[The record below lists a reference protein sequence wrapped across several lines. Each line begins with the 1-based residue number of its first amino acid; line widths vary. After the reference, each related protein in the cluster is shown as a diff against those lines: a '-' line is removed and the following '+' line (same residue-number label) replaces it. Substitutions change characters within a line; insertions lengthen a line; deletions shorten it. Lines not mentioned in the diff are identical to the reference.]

1 MKELREASGDFM
13 SKHIIVIGAG
23 IGGLSA
29 AIRLAVAGQRVTVL
43 EKNASVGGKMGEVRR
58 TVSIPTADV
67 AACCVPGQAL
77 ASTPTADVA
86 ACCVPGQAPAS
97 TPTADVAACCVPGQV
112 PASTPTADVAACC
125 VPGQAPAST
134 PTADVAACCV
144 SGQAPAST
152 LTADVA
158 ACCVPG
164 QAPASEAQGGG
175 FRWDTGPSVIT
186 MRHVF
191 EELFATAGRRLEDYI
206 QLLPVEPLTRYFY
219 PDGTVLDATRDLAR
233 MVEQIRRLDER
244 DVEGYLAYLGY
255 VARLHR
261 VTGPAFIYGA
271 PPTWRTVTQVAP
283 ADALRLE
290 PWLTMDAAIRRY
302 VRSPHLRQL
311 LGRFAT
317 YVGGSPFRAPATLNV
332 IAHVELNEGIWYP
345 RGGVYA
351 IAAALERLAREL
363 GVTIRTGCAVKQIYV
378 PGTSEVPGTS
388 RATTLRATGV
398 LLANGERIAADAV
411 LSNVDVAHTLTNL
424 LPREAVDLRRLRG
437 ITRAEPSC
445 SGFILLLGVRGEF
458 RQLAQHNIFFSSDY
472 RREFD
477 DIFRRGVPP
486 EEPTVYIAVTSKAN
500 PDHAPP
506 GHENWFVLVNAPAT
520 GPAFDWEKGKAA
532 YRDRVLA
539 TLARFGLDVRDRI
552 VVEEVFTPAD
562 LARQTGSWRG
572 ALYGASPNNALAA
585 FRRPP
590 VRDPRVARL
599 YYAGGTTHPG
609 GGVPM
614 VILSGKLAART
625 ILQDLSSAI

>member
-1 MKELREASGDFM
+1 M
-13 SKHIIVIGAG
+13 SKTVVVIGAG

-29 AIRLAVAGQRVTVL
+29 AIRLAAAGQRVIVL
-43 EKNASVGGKMGEVRR
+43 EKNAAVGGKMGEVLR
-58 TVSIPTADV
+58 A
-67 AACCVPGQAL
+67 
-77 ASTPTADVA
+77 
-86 ACCVPGQAPAS
+86 
-97 TPTADVAACCVPGQV
+97 
-112 PASTPTADVAACC
+112 
-125 VPGQAPAST
+125 
-134 PTADVAACCV
+134 
-144 SGQAPAST
+144 
-152 LTADVA
+152 
-158 ACCVPG
+158 
-164 QAPASEAQGGG
+164 G

-186 MRHVF
+186 MHHVF
-191 EELFATAGRRLEDYI
+191 EDLFRAAGRRLEDYI
-206 QLLPVEPLTRYFY
+206 ELLPVEPLTRYFY
-219 PDGTVLDATRDLAR
+219 PDGTVLDVTRDLAR
-233 MVEQIRRLDER
+233 MVEQIRRLDEH
-244 DVEGYLAYLGY
+244 DVEGYLAYLSY

-271 PPTWRTVTQVAP
+271 PPTWRTVTQVAL

-345 RGGVYA
+345 RGGIYA
-351 IAAALERLAREL
+351 IAAVLERLAREL
-363 GVTIRTGCAVKQIYV
+363 GVTIRTGCAVKQIHV
-378 PGTSEVPGTS
+378 SAAS
-388 RATTLRATGV
+388 RATGV
-398 LLANGERIAADAV
+398 ILADGEQIAADAV

-424 LPREAVDLRRLRG
+424 LPRPAVDLRQLRA
-437 ITRAEPSC
+437 ITRADPSC

-458 RQLAQHNIFFSSDY
+458 PQLAQHNIFFSADY

-486 EEPTVYIAVTSKAN
+486 DEPTVYIAITAKAD
-500 PDHAPP
+500 PDHAPA
-506 GHENWFVLVNAPAT
+506 GHENWFVLVNAPAA
-520 GPAFDWEKGKAA
+520 GPGFDWERGKAG

-539 TLARFGLDVRDRI
+539 TLARFGLDVRDRL
-552 VVEEVFTPAD
+552 VAEEVFTPAD

-572 ALYGASPNNALAA
+572 ALYGASPNSALAA

-590 VRDPRVARL
+590 VRDPRVAGL

-614 VILSGKLAART
+614 VILSGRLAAQT
-625 ILQDLSSAI
+625 IVDDCAPESTFRQGDASLTARRNAS

>member
-1 MKELREASGDFM
+1 MR
-13 SKHIIVIGAG
+13 KHIVVIGAG

-29 AIRLAVAGQRVTVL
+29 AIRLAAAGQRVTVL
-43 EKNASVGGKMGEVRR
+43 EKNATAGGKMGQVRR
-58 TVSIPTADV
+58 A
-67 AACCVPGQAL
+67 
-77 ASTPTADVA
+77 
-86 ACCVPGQAPAS
+86 
-97 TPTADVAACCVPGQV
+97 
-112 PASTPTADVAACC
+112 
-125 VPGQAPAST
+125 
-134 PTADVAACCV
+134 
-144 SGQAPAST
+144 
-152 LTADVA
+152 
-158 ACCVPG
+158 
-164 QAPASEAQGGG
+164 G

-191 EELFATAGRRLEDYI
+191 EDLFRAAGRRLADYVE
-206 QLLPVEPLTRYFY
+206 LLPVEPLTRYFY
-219 PDGTVLDATRDLAR
+219 GDGAALDATRDLPH

-244 DVEGYLAYLGY
+244 DAEGYLAYLSY

-271 PPTWRTVTQVAP
+271 PPTWRTVTQVAL

-363 GVTIRTGCAVKQIYV
+363 GVTIRTGCAVERI
-378 PGTSEVPGTS
+378 EVQGGKKRDADERGQARILGSLRVHPRSSASDLVGS
-388 RATTLRATGV
+388 RVTGIVRAS
-398 LLANGERIAADAV
+398 GERIAADVV

-424 LPREAVDLRRLRG
+424 LPREAVDLGRLRRL
-437 ITRAEPSC
+437 TRAEPSC
-445 SGFILLLGVRGEF
+445 SGFILLLGVQGEF
-458 RQLAQHNIFFSSDY
+458 PPLAQHNICFSSDY

-486 EEPTVYIAVTSKAN
+486 EEPTVYIAVTSKAD
-500 PDHAPP
+500 PDHAPA

-520 GPAFDWEKGKAA
+520 GQQRVGIAGERRQPWDWAQEKAA

-539 TLARFGLDVRDRI
+539 TLARFGLDVRERI
-552 VVEEVFTPAD
+552 VVAEIFTPAD

-572 ALYGASPNNALAA
+572 ALYGPSPNNALGA

-590 VRDPRVARL
+590 VRDPQVAGL
-599 YYAGGTTHPG
+599 YFAGGSTHPG

-614 VILSGKLAART
+614 VTLSGKLAAQT
-625 ILQDLSSAI
+625 ILNDLSQAS

>member
-1 MKELREASGDFM
+1 MR
-13 SKHIIVIGAG
+13 KHIVVIGAG

-29 AIRLAVAGQRVTVL
+29 AIRLAAAGQQVTVV
-43 EKNASVGGKMGEVRR
+43 EKNSHVGGKMGEVRR
-58 TVSIPTADV
+58 
-67 AACCVPGQAL
+67 
-77 ASTPTADVA
+77 
-86 ACCVPGQAPAS
+86 
-97 TPTADVAACCVPGQV
+97 
-112 PASTPTADVAACC
+112 
-125 VPGQAPAST
+125 
-134 PTADVAACCV
+134 
-144 SGQAPAST
+144 
-152 LTADVA
+152 
-158 ACCVPG
+158 
-164 QAPASEAQGGG
+164 EG

-186 MRHVF
+186 MRPVF
-191 EELFATAGRRLEDYI
+191 EELFQAAGRRLEEYI
-206 QLLPVEPLTRYFY
+206 ELLPVEPLTRYFY
-219 PDGTVLDATRDLAR
+219 GDGTVLDATRDLAR
-233 MVEQIRRLDER
+233 MVEQIRRLDAH
-244 DVEGYLAYLGY
+244 DVEGYLAYLSY

-351 IAAALERLAREL
+351 IAAGLERLAREL
-363 GVTIRTGCAVKQIYV
+363 GVTIRTGCAVARIHV
-378 PGTSEVPGTS
+378 PGTSEAPGLS
-388 RATTLRATGV
+388 GPLQATGV
-398 LLANGERIAADAV
+398 VLADGERIAADAV

-424 LPREAVDLRRLRG
+424 LPREAVDLGRLRRL
-437 ITRAEPSC
+437 TRAEPSC

-458 RQLAQHNIFFSSDY
+458 PQLAQHNIFFSSDY
-472 RREFD
+472 PREFD

-486 EEPTVYIAVTSKAN
+486 DEPTVYVAITSKAD
-500 PDHAPP
+500 PGHAPP
-506 GHENWFVLVNAPAT
+506 GHENWFVLVNAPAI
-520 GPAFDWEKGKAA
+520 GQERVGSAGERRQPWDWEQEKAP
-532 YRDRVLA
+532 YRNRVLA
-539 TLARFGLDVRDRI
+539 TLARFGLDVRQRI
-552 VVEEVFTPAD
+552 VVEEIFTPAD

-572 ALYGASPNNALAA
+572 ALYGASPNNMLAA

-590 VRDPRVARL
+590 VRDPRVVGL

-614 VILSGKLAART
+614 VVLSGRLAAKT
-625 ILQDLSSAI
+625 ILADLYRADNRRGARRAP

>member
-1 MKELREASGDFM
+1 MK
-13 SKHIIVIGAG
+13 HVVIIGAG

-29 AIRLAVAGQRVTVL
+29 AIRLAAAGQRVTVL
-43 EKNASVGGKMGEVRR
+43 EKNAYVGGKMGEVRR
-58 TVSIPTADV
+58 A
-67 AACCVPGQAL
+67 
-77 ASTPTADVA
+77 
-86 ACCVPGQAPAS
+86 
-97 TPTADVAACCVPGQV
+97 
-112 PASTPTADVAACC
+112 
-125 VPGQAPAST
+125 
-134 PTADVAACCV
+134 
-144 SGQAPAST
+144 
-152 LTADVA
+152 
-158 ACCVPG
+158 
-164 QAPASEAQGGG
+164 G

-186 MRHVF
+186 MRPVF
-191 EELFATAGRRLEDYI
+191 EELFAVTGRRLADYI
-206 QLLPVEPLTRYFY
+206 ELLPVEPLTRYFY
-219 PDGTVLDATRDLAR
+219 PDGTILDATRDLAR

-244 DVEGYLAYLGY
+244 DVEGYLAYLSY

-345 RGGVYA
+345 RGGIYA
-351 IAAALERLAREL
+351 IAAGLERLAREL
-363 GVTIRTGCAVKQIYV
+363 GVEIRTGCPVTQIHV

-388 RATTLRATGV
+388 RATGV
-398 LLANGERIAADAV
+398 VLADGERIAADAV
-411 LSNVDVAHTLTNL
+411 LSNVDVAHTMTNL
-424 LPREAVDLRRLRG
+424 LPRTAVDVRRLRA

-445 SGFILLLGVRGEF
+445 SGFILLLGVKGEF
-458 RQLAQHNIFFSSDY
+458 PQLAQHNIFFSSDY
-472 RREFD
+472 PREFD

-486 EEPTVYIAVTSKAN
+486 DEPTVYVAITSRAD

-506 GHENWFVLVNAPAT
+506 GHENWFVLVNAPAA
-520 GPAFDWEKGKAA
+520 GPAFDWERGKAA

-590 VRDPRVARL
+590 VRDPRVAGL

-614 VILSGKLAART
+614 VTLSGKLAAKM
-625 ILQDLSSAI
+625 ILADLA